1 VTAQVGPLVVAMCVY
16 AVMISLRALC
26 AAQPTA
32 NETPLEGAAYAD

>member
-1 VTAQVGPLVVAMCVY
+1 MCVY
-16 AVMISLRALC
+16 AVMISLR